1 MSRDQTLSFTA
12 VEVSRILL
20 GLGGEFCSRAEFCSG
35 LRRIRV
41 GGAECKFQIPW
52 LFSLLGNVV
61 LSRMQIPNS
70 RDCARRECRAESRD
84 FDKHELT
91 VKIPQKILLS
101 RGEYRIMTDQNH
113 KRNLTLFRFCLQRR
127 MQIHGRSESQK
138 RSEFSIPRVKP
149 LPLRSP
155 DAASPRPPAARAA
168 PSPPA
173 PASPSPWCCPSPR
186 RCSPPPPSHAC
197 HASPN
202 LPSPRAGG
210 PRAGGASCAGW
221 KPLPRAGGPCAQ

>member
-1 MSRDQTLSFTA
+1 MQIPESPQQNPGIWNLHSDAQERKKPRNLEFAFCFSARFRRIIPGSEMSRDQTLSFTA

-113 KRNLTLFRFCLQRR
+113 KRNLSPKGLCLAVENAK
-127 MQIHGRSESQK
+127 S
-138 RSEFSIPRVKP
+138 
-149 LPLRSP
+149 SP
-155 DAASPRPPAARAA
+155 IRIT
-168 PSPPA
+168 
-173 PASPSPWCCPSPR
+173 
-186 RCSPPPPSHAC
+186 
-197 HASPN
+197 
-202 LPSPRAGG
+202 
-210 PRAGGASCAGW
+210 
-221 KPLPRAGGPCAQ
+221 KVI